1 MKNTPPQGPVAEAL
15 GELLHDMGYGLVE
28 FSAQHVKGRTHVHCV
43 LHHPEGVNLDSLAEV
58 HRAAQPRLEALLDTD
73 DLRIEFASPGIER
86 NVKSFHEFA
95 IFVGRP
101 VQVLPAD
108 QDEWRNGTIASA
120 DGNSCRVALDD
131 GTEGVYEPAT
141 IQKARLLD

>member
-1 MKNTPPQGPVAEAL
+1 
-15 GELLHDMGYGLVE
+15 
-28 FSAQHVKGRTHVHCV
+28 
-43 LHHPEGVNLDSLAEV
+43 LDSLAEV

-86 NVKSFHEFA
+86 TLKSFHEFA

-101 VQVLPAD
+101 VRVLPVD
-108 QDEWRNGTIASA
+108 QTDWRTGTIASA
-120 DGNSCRVALDD
+120 DGNNCRIALDD

-141 IQKARLLD
+141 VQKARLLD